1 MEEEGKGRHRF
12 FKVLVGDF
20 ARRLEI
26 PRDFLCHIPDVGGR
40 RSDTS
45 VASSAQVMLKHSKW
59 KTWPV
64 ELEKVDRRVFM
75 TTGWSR
81 FVEDNSLREYE
92 FLLFRYD
99 MDLHFMVSVF
109 GRNAC
114 EKAIRYSGSGAQ
126 ATGNLEAKL
135 RSDICPSNRRGHSAD
150 KLTEIANGLMHSHSL
165 VKTPD
170 QFDTEGFADLH
181 LHEVG
186 GSKDELRTC
195 LLLKGPMED
204 DKAKTM
210 TEVMRRLHLD
220 KVTIELFCAILCLY
234 KWNVDAAAEDFDICR
249 GKPQTQNQF
258 LKKKLVLQ
266 CKICWPPL
274 MSLLQWNSSLDEP
287 NLLSEPLQCDQSA
300 VKRKLVDDHVLCD
313 LSCKQKRRIGKSRT
327 QQTSETPRRSPR
339 LARLNISHDSIE
351 SLLKERPEVLESSPT
366 STIDRVEDRAGQAR
380 LLNKKPGSVLQGDCK
395 NMIGSFPQDC
405 KRLKSARGDMVPS
418 EEPAHSEETFEEQIN
433 RNALETS
440 ESLIRT
446 GVMESSPPTNSKVSA
461 PLKMNELYLTW
472 KPSLHAN
479 PIEKILLD
487 IQRDNFLKTISHVQE
502 IVRSHPSDLLCA
514 DVIETVVKKEILKWD
529 SCLEDMDAKRIVIAF
544 LEHAKKIK
552 EIHNFNMKIRK
563 EEFSEKL
570 RDQFKWQLNELE
582 SGYTNLELDYK
593 KATSDS
599 NIAVSTLEEL
609 KKRLQL
615 HTLLDEIKDMQQSL
629 TTKEDEMQKLVH
641 QVAEHESL
649 VQKSLMER
657 VRVKTVLKNYE
668 QILVGLK
675 NRLASAELG
684 VIDVEALVT
693 VEMDNMSKEI
703 EISKGSLLHINF
715 K

>member
-1 MEEEGKGRHRF
+1 
-12 FKVLVGDF
+12 
-20 ARRLEI
+20 
-26 PRDFLCHIPDVGGR
+26 
-40 RSDTS
+40 
-45 VASSAQVMLKHSKW
+45 
-59 KTWPV
+59 
-64 ELEKVDRRVFM
+64 
-75 TTGWSR
+75 
-81 FVEDNSLREYE
+81 
-92 FLLFRYD
+92 
-99 MDLHFMVSVF
+99 
-109 GRNAC
+109 
-114 EKAIRYSGSGAQ
+114 
-126 ATGNLEAKL
+126 
-135 RSDICPSNRRGHSAD
+135 
-150 KLTEIANGLMHSHSL
+150 
-165 VKTPD
+165 
-170 QFDTEGFADLH
+170 
-181 LHEVG
+181 
-186 GSKDELRTC
+186 
-195 LLLKGPMED
+195 
-204 DKAKTM
+204 
-210 TEVMRRLHLD
+210 
-220 KVTIELFCAILCLY
+220 
-234 KWNVDAAAEDFDICR
+234 
-249 GKPQTQNQF
+249 
-258 LKKKLVLQ
+258 
-266 CKICWPPL
+266 
-274 MSLLQWNSSLDEP
+274 
-287 NLLSEPLQCDQSA
+287 
-300 VKRKLVDDHVLCD
+300 
-313 LSCKQKRRIGKSRT
+313 
-327 QQTSETPRRSPR
+327 
-339 LARLNISHDSIE
+339 
-351 SLLKERPEVLESSPT
+351 
-366 STIDRVEDRAGQAR
+366 
-380 LLNKKPGSVLQGDCK
+380 
-395 NMIGSFPQDC
+395 
-405 KRLKSARGDMVPS
+405 
-418 EEPAHSEETFEEQIN
+418 
-433 RNALETS
+433 
-440 ESLIRT
+440 
-446 GVMESSPPTNSKVSA
+446 MESSPPTNSKVSA